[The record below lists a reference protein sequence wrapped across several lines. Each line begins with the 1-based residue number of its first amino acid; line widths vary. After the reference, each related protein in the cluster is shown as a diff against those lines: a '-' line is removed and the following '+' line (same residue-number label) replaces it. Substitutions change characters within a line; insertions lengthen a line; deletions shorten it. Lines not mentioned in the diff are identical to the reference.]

1 MRRPL
6 ALLSNKALF
15 MSLFGPAI
23 SPMGR
28 KVNFSCLAKSAC
40 KTSVSVKEH
49 VIKLSLPL
57 RDPYRSGLSTY
68 YLSFTW
74 AADHSAAP
82 INAIMCTPLTS
93 HDLPALLIEHIAA
106 LHLGAGVWTE
116 IMLWRWHTGA
126 VVDLAASQQL
136 HQHPVLVFFELLIG
150 MIVHGYLPS
159 SFSPVIK

>member
-6 ALLSNKALF
+6 TLLSNKALF
-15 MSLFGPAI
+15 MSLFWPAI

-57 RDPYRSGLSTY
+57 RDPFRSGLSTY
-68 YLSFTW
+68 YSSFIW
-74 AADHSAAP
+74 AANHSAAP
-82 INAIMCTPLTS
+82 IIAIMCTPLTS
-93 HDLPALLIEHIAA
+93 HDLPALLIERIAA
-106 LHLGAGVWTE
+106 LHFGAGVWTE
-116 IMLWRWHTGA
+116 IMALRVAHWCNSGPCC
-126 VVDLAASQQL
+126 LSAAAPTPSSC
-136 HQHPVLVFFELLIG
+136 FSKLLIG
-150 MIVHGYLPS
+150 RIVWGYLSS

>member
-6 ALLSNKALF
+6 TLLSNKALF
-15 MSLFGPAI
+15 MSLFWPAI

-49 VIKLSLPL
+49 VVKLLLPL
-57 RDPYRSGLSTY
+57 RDPYRSGLSKY
-68 YLSFTW
+68 YLSFIW

-82 INAIMCTPLTS
+82 INAPMCTPLTS
-93 HDLPALLIEHIAA
+93 QRLSSFANRTHCSTTPWCWGLNRDKALKL
-106 LHLGAGVWTE
+106 
-116 IMLWRWHTGA
+116 
-126 VVDLAASQQL
+126 L
-136 HQHPVLVFFELLIG
+136 HQHTVLVFFELLIG
-150 MIVHGYLPS
+150 MIVHGYLSS